1 VALTLQPDNPWV
13 VNMLGVAYA
22 RLGEWGRAVAS
33 CERALVLVP
42 YSQLARDNLA
52 RVLAHEQPALT
63 SEGP

>member
-1 VALTLQPDNPWV
+1 MILRAKKISGPEALRIGLVSEVWP
-13 VNMLGVAYA
+13 LAE
-22 RLGEWGRAVAS
+22 LF
-33 CERALVLVP
+33 ERALVLVP